1 MHGLPSSGADGVPG
15 VHAPAWQVS
24 ACVHSLSSLQGAP
37 FGRLGFEQTPVAGL
51 QTPESWHWSE
61 AKQTTGFAPV
71 HAPAWHESVCV
82 HASSSL
88 HAVPSAL
95 AGFEQ
100 VPVPGSQLPAS
111 WHWSLATQTT
121 GFEPVHVP
129 AWQVSPC
136 VQASASL
143 HTEPSAFAGFE
154 QTPVAGLQVPTS

>member
-1 MHGLPSSGADGVPG
+1 V
-15 VHAPAWQVS
+15 Q
-24 ACVHSLSSLQGAP
+24 
-37 FGRLGFEQTPVAGL
+37 
-51 QTPESWHWSE
+51 
-61 AKQTTGFAPV
+61 
-71 HAPAWHESVCV
+71 APAWHESVCV